1 MFHNRTLNNKINKL
15 YEKAL
20 RAVYKDDNSTLHE
33 VLENDNA
40 VTIHQRNLQRL
51 SIEMYKVKSQIS
63 PLPVQEMFK
72 VHDNV
77 YDLIKK
83 RSWETSNV
91 RTVHYGTE
99 TVPFRGPKIWEMI
112 PVYIKDST
120 NFNVFKTKIKQWKP
134 LDCTCRLCRTY
145 MNSVGFID

>member
-15 YEKAL
+15 HERTL
-20 RAVYKDDNSTLHE
+20 RLVYKDNNSTFHE
-33 VLENDNA
+33 LLENDNA

-51 SIEMYKVKSQIS
+51 AIELYKVKSQIS

-77 YDLIKK
+77 YDLRKK
-83 RSWETSNV
+83 RCWETSNV

-99 TVPFRGPKIWEMI
+99 IVLFRGPKIWDMI

-120 NFNVFKTKIKQWKP
+120 NLNVLKTKIKQWKP
-134 LDCTCRLCRTY
+134 LDCTLI
-145 MNSVGFID
+145 M